1 MQCTSHLLYLH
12 VYTSRSHLHTPHVQN
27 LNYNENL
34 KMIKKKDAADDV
46 GSTGDDDVWRDVGGD
61 KDGDDDGGGGGAADW
76 FNVLNYTN
84 I

>member
-1 MQCTSHLLYLH
+1 
-12 VYTSRSHLHTPHVQN
+12 
-27 LNYNENL
+27 
-34 KMIKKKDAADDV
+34 MIKKKDAADDV
-46 GSTGDDDVWRDVGGD
+46 GSTGDDDVWRDVVGD